1 MKKILKVLAV
11 ILLAIVLAAAGLVA
25 WLSVTEYRPADVEA
39 MEVLSAAEGEAVAP
53 GDTLSVLSWNIGY
66 GGLGAESDFFMDGG
80 ESTQSADRDKVLEYI
95 DGIRASIQD
104 IDADIVMLQEVDL
117 DSKRT
122 YRINE
127 TELLALGDSAH
138 AMNYACDF
146 VPIPW
151 PPLGRIYSGVFT
163 TSAGLEIDGAERVA
177 LPCPFKWPV
186 RAANLKRCLLVSYLP
201 IEGSDR
207 QLVMVNL
214 HLEAYDSGEGK
225 AAQTKVLKEFI
236 EGEYARGNYVI
247 AGGDFNQIF
256 PGGLEAY
263 PNTHE
268 ELWTPGLLEE
278 EMLGEGWRFA
288 YDLSVPS
295 CRLLNQPYD
304 PADLENTQ
312 HYVID
317 GFIIS
322 PNVELMEVE
331 AVDLGFENS
340 DHNPVRISVKLK

>member
-1 MKKILKVLAV
+1 MKKVLKILAV
-11 ILLAIVLAAAGLVA
+11 MLLVIVLMAGGLVA
-25 WLSVTEYRPADVEA
+25 WLSVTEYKPADVEA
-39 MEVLSAAEGEAVAP
+39 MEVLSTGETEAVTP

-66 GGLGAESDFFMDGG
+66 AGLGAESDFFMDGG
-80 ESTQSADRDKVLEYI
+80 KSTQSADKDKVLEYL

-127 TELLALGDSAH
+127 AELLALSDSAH
-138 AMNYACDF
+138 AMNYACEF

-151 PPLGRIYSGVFT
+151 PPLGRVYSGVFT
-163 TSAGLEIDGAERVA
+163 TTGGLEIDEAERIA
-177 LPCPFKWPV
+177 LPCPFEWPV
-186 RAANLKRCLLVSYLP
+186 RTANLKRCLLASYIP
-201 IEGSDR
+201 IEGSDK
-207 QLVMVNL
+207 QLVAVNL
-214 HLEAYDSGEGK
+214 PLEAYDSGEGK

-268 ELWTPGLLEE
+268 ELWTPGLLENG
-278 EMLGEGWRFA
+278 MLEEGWSFA
-288 YDLSVPS
+288 CDLAVPS

-304 PADLENTQ
+304 PADAENTQ

-317 GFIIS
+317 GFILS
-322 PNVELMEVE
+322 PNVELIEVE
-331 AVDLGFENS
+331 CMDLGFENS